1 MYHGPTP
8 LFTRVTQNPG
18 RRTGVIAFSLTTCFD
33 NAERILAASERRG
46 VLSGATM
53 KRLYLCLA
61 LVSLLGACNQAAT
74 PPLATP
80 VSTPRSAGGGSAGCP
95 GGLSG
100 AECDAYKDGIKA
112 GVADRVAGQ
121 SDSFRRHES
130 EFDPRFQASYRAGY
144 ATGWYNNGK

>member
-1 MYHGPTP
+1 
-8 LFTRVTQNPG
+8 
-18 RRTGVIAFSLTTCFD
+18 
-33 NAERILAASERRG
+33 
-46 VLSGATM
+46 M
-53 KRLYLCLA
+53 KRLFLCLA
-61 LVSLLGACNQAAT
+61 LGSLLGACNQAAS

-80 VSTPRSAGGGSAGCP
+80 VASSRSSGGAGCP
-95 GGLSG
+95 GGLSR

-112 GVADRVAGQ
+112 GVSDRAAGQ